1 MVWATDPLLVVKR
14 LGDRNGSVLSGKDPS
29 ELWLVPL
36 TGGEPKKIGNTP
48 AGFTSM
54 TVSPDG
60 RHIAYAV
67 TDAGQPTTE
76 IWTLENFLPTQTSR
90 K

>member
-1 MVWATDPLLVVKR
+1 
-14 LGDRNGSVLSGKDPS
+14 
-29 ELWLVPL
+29 
-36 TGGEPKKIGNTP
+36 
-48 AGFTSM
+48 M

-67 TDAGQPTTE
+67 RDAGQPTTE
-76 IWTLENFLPTQTSR
+76 IWTLENFLPTQTSS